1 VRVATTQEDR
11 MPRKRQTGLWP
22 TGGDALGRRA
32 AGHRAEATL
41 YQYER
46 CCDDWRHHDAII
58 WELPVAAITANAVIV
73 WAAASAGHAWH
84 LALAWGIAGL
94 VVGIMSLGLG
104 KQLAYAGQIQERIR
118 QIELE
123 FGLPKVTRQVGRPGF
138 VSGSMMW
145 LLRGLCLVDLVLAGV
160 YVLRPSLLM

>member
-1 VRVATTQEDR
+1 
-11 MPRKRQTGLWP
+11 MPKRRPAGPWVIPGETP
-22 TGGDALGRRA
+22 SRRPV
-32 AGHRAEATL
+32 GHRAEATL

-58 WELPVAAITANAVIV
+58 WELPLAAVTANAVIV

-84 LALAWGIAGL
+84 LALAWGIAGV
-94 VVGIMSLGLG
+94 VVGVMSLGLR

-123 FGLPKVTRQVGRPGF
+123 FGLPKVTRQVGRPGL
-138 VSGSMMW
+138 VSNSMLWM
-145 LLRGLCLVDLVLAGV
+145 LRCLFAVDLALAALYIV
-160 YVLRPSLLM
+160 RPSLLM